1 MDSSIDD
8 LLRRASAAHRIAMER
23 ALAPLDVTAAQFAVL
38 QVVVDAPGVSSAEV
52 ARIER
57 LTPPTMSVIVA
68 NLERKSAL
76 IRRAH
81 PKNARIQCLV
91 ATEAG
96 LELVE
101 KGRAQVQTLRARV
114 AAMPADVAAAVDTW
128 LRRVAAIEV

>member
-1 MDSSIDD
+1 
-8 LLRRASAAHRIAMER
+8 MER

-101 KGRAQVQTLRARV
+101 KGRAQVQALRARV
-114 AAMPADVAAAVDTW
+114 AAMSTDVAAAVDTW